1 MSLRRPRFEDEQ
13 PAQAI
18 NISPLIDVIFILLIF
33 FIVTM
38 VFADGS
44 AMDLDI
50 PSAANVSEVKA
61 DSVTVSISSD
71 SSLYVDGKRYTLA
84 ALPSVLRGRLAPKGS
99 VILRADEKVS
109 VSALVAVMGLRKGKR
124 RWGDFC
130 CRTKKAMT
138 TRKYT
143 FERTSHLGK
152 SFLCAAALF
161 FCVYAIL
168 PLSISADLKKS
179 ESLELTRHL

>member
-61 DSVTVSISSD
+61 DSATVSI
-71 SSLYVDGKRYTLA
+71 
-84 ALPSVLRGRLAPKGS
+84 
-99 VILRADEKVS
+99 
-109 VSALVAVMGLRKGKR
+109 
-124 RWGDFC
+124 
-130 CRTKKAMT
+130 
-138 TRKYT
+138 
-143 FERTSHLGK
+143 
-152 SFLCAAALF
+152 
-161 FCVYAIL
+161 
-168 PLSISADLKKS
+168 
-179 ESLELTRHL
+179 

>member
-44 AMDLDI
+44 AMELDI
-50 PSAANVSEVKA
+50 PSAANASEVKA

-71 SSLYVDGKRYTLA
+71 SSLYVDGKRLCPAGAGEDTV
-84 ALPSVLRGRLAPKGS
+84 LPISRDRVRELR
-99 VILRADEKVS
+99 
-109 VSALVAVMGLRKGKR
+109 R
-124 RWGDFC
+124 R
-130 CRTKKAMT
+130 
-138 TRKYT
+138 
-143 FERTSHLGK
+143 
-152 SFLCAAALF
+152 
-161 FCVYAIL
+161 
-168 PLSISADLKKS
+168 LSI
-179 ESLELTRHL
+179 